1 MISVGRIELPFTAS
15 KTGVLPLDETEYY
28 WCLRQESNLRRQ
40 VLQTCALPTELR
52 RHYGALISAVGIEP
66 TLLASETSVLPLD
79 EAEMV
84 TPAGLEPT
92 FSG

>member
-1 MISVGRIELPFTAS
+1 MSC
-15 KTGVLPLDETEYY
+15 PLDETE

-40 VLQTCALPTELR
+40 VLQTCALPFELR
-52 RHYGALISAVGIEP
+52 RQISAARIEL

>member
-1 MISVGRIELPFTAS
+1 MYLLIISVGRIELPFSAS
-15 KTGVLPLDETEYY
+15 KTGVLPLNETELC
-28 WCLRQESNLRRQ
+28 WCLRQESNLLRHA
-40 VLQTCALPTELR
+40 LQAYALPVELQR
-52 RHYGALISAVGIEP
+52 QISAARIEL